1 MAVTRRPVSQ
11 RPVCSFRKGKGPALS
26 NGFLSI
32 PRLSESLLSS
42 PHPPASSL
50 TGLAFFLLPGIRTPT
65 SSGNGA
71 GPGLPFNLLNA
82 EKCDRGNV
90 AEDKMPHWVHGSTA
104 PELRPFIHLSPPLL
118 RKTTPRASR
127 SVATNLAGN
136 LNCLLKNLLPYISS
150 SPWAGLSLSLLQP

>member
-11 RPVCSFRKGKGPALS
+11 GPACCFRKGKGPALS
-26 NGFLSI
+26 NGFLST
-32 PRLSESLLSS
+32 PRSQDSQSHSCLHRTLLQAASLVWLSS
-42 PHPPASSL
+42 FYLGSELRPL
-50 TGLAFFLLPGIRTPT
+50 QRTVLGLGSHLICLMQR
-65 SSGNGA
+65 
-71 GPGLPFNLLNA
+71 
-82 EKCDRGNV
+82 NV
-90 AEDKMPHWVHGSTA
+90 AEDKMPHWVHGSTQ
-104 PELRPFIHLSPPLL
+104 LRPFIHMSPPLL